1 MQTREFAIVTA
12 FSPIG
17 PVAAK
22 NVLQVVLTI
31 SGHGS
36 TSVMQSSE

>member
-22 NVLQVVLTI
+22 NVLQVMLT
-31 SGHGS
+31 S